1 MYTGFDPRQAL
12 EMVQQ
17 RQEETRDLV
26 RREAEARRVS
36 RLSREWSPMAFKLW
50 RIHVMVWLGDARRA

>member
-1 MYTGFDPRQAL
+1 MYTGFDGRQAL

-17 RQEETRDLV
+17 RQEEARELV

-36 RLSREWSPMAFKLW
+36 RETRGRSPVAFKLW
-50 RIHVMVWLGDARRA
+50 RLHVMVWLGEARGA